1 VYRDVDGGV
10 SVQQRSQRIISRRW
24 PRWRNARG
32 YLVVLYQR
40 APWRYIALGLVIGL
54 EMLLLLV
61 SLVPDTV
68 WASHGWPSGP
78 IPAPLFPLTA
88 GLFYLLPALIGGL
101 CRHWQAAIF
110 LATLPAWVDLGIFA
124 VAAAARVGPFYL
136 AQEAQAGGTVS
147 TLELFAALGVFGWLA
162 RYFILGIVVKR
173 K

>member
-1 VYRDVDGGV
+1 VYPEVESGV
-10 SVQQRSQRIISRRW
+10 SVEQRRQRSISRRW
-24 PRWRNARG
+24 TGWRDTRDLLLVNYQLAPRR
-32 YLVVLYQR
+32 YL
-40 APWRYIALGLVIGL
+40 ALGLVIGL
-54 EMLLLLV
+54 EMLLLLI

-88 GLFYLLPALIGGL
+88 ALFYLLPALTGSF
-101 CRHWQAAIF
+101 CRRWQAAIV
-110 LATLPAWVDLGIFA
+110 LATLPAWVDLGVFA

-162 RYFILGIVVKR
+162 RYVFLGILNR

>member
-1 VYRDVDGGV
+1 VYRELEGRV
-10 SVQQRSQRIISRRW
+10 SVQQRRQRTISRRW
-24 PRWRNARG
+24 TGWRDARG
-32 YLVVLYQR
+32 YLLVNYQR
-40 APWRYIALGLVIGL
+40 APWRYLALGLVIGL
-54 EMLLLLV
+54 ETLLLLV

-88 GLFYLLPALIGGL
+88 GLFYLLPALTGSF
-101 CRHWQAAIF
+101 CRRWQAAIVM
-110 LATLPAWVDLGIFA
+110 ATLPAWVDLGVFA

-162 RYFILGIVVKR
+162 RYVILGVVKR